1 MNNYDRRTFL
11 RRTTAAGL
19 AASTGGLSLPSPAA
33 AAALST
39 QANFDD
45 PLGVRAQFPV
55 TQELAYLNT
64 ASQGPMPRPVQEA
77 VTAYAEERMTF
88 RNPGRQQA
96 TFDRARGRFAS
107 LFGAERDEV
116 AFLYSTSDAE
126 NLVANAID
134 WKPGDNLVVD
144 ELHFVTAFVVFRE
157 LERRSGV
164 ELRIVP
170 AVDGKARPEDYAART
185 DANTRLISVAW
196 VSNRNGFRHH
206 LPTLAEIVHARG
218 GYLYADGI
226 QAFGTFPTDL
236 HAEGVD
242 FACGNG
248 YKWLFADFGCAPL
261 YVRREHLD
269 WMRPDRFGHGQVA
282 ETLPDNRYEL
292 TRTASKFEYANPSH
306 ASIAAMDAA
315 LGFVTDVGLDRI
327 ARHTHALAGEL
338 RSELVGLGRNLFTPA
353 GNPSSIVSCYHNL
366 DPDGLGSALAR
377 EGVRFTFQEDGK
389 LLRLAVGMFNNR
401 DDVDRLLRVIARMV

>member
-1 MNNYDRRTFL
+1 MNDYSRRTFL
-11 RRTTAAGL
+11 RRTAAAGL
-19 AASTGGLSLPSPAA
+19 AASTGSLSLPLPTAA
-33 AAALST
+33 AARSA
-39 QANFDD
+39 QEDFND

-55 TQELAYLNT
+55 TDELAYLNT
-64 ASQGPMPRPVQEA
+64 ASQGPMPRPVHEA
-77 VTAYAEERMTF
+77 VAAYAEERMTF
-88 RNPGRQQA
+88 RNPGRQRA
-96 TFDRARGRFAS
+96 TFDRARERFAS
-107 LFGAERDEV
+107 LFGAERDEI

-134 WKPGDNLVVD
+134 WKPGDNIVVD

-170 AVDGKARPEDYAART
+170 AINGEARPEDYAART
-185 DANTRLISVAW
+185 DARTRLISVAW

-261 YVRREHLD
+261 YVRGEHLD
-269 WMRPDRFGHGQVA
+269 WMRPDRFGHGQVM

-292 TRTASKFEYANPSH
+292 TRTAGKFEYANPSH

-315 LGFVTDVGLDRI
+315 LGFVSDVGLDRI
-327 ARHTHALAGEL
+327 ARHTHTLAGEL
-338 RSELVGLGRNLFTPA
+338 RSELVRLGRDLFTPA
-353 GNPSSIVSCYHNL
+353 GNPSAIVSCYHNL
-366 DPDGLGSALAR
+366 DPDGLGRALEQ
-377 EGVRFTFQEDGK
+377 EGVRFTFQEEGK
-389 LLRLAVGMFNNR
+389 LLRLAVAMFNNR
-401 DDVDRLLRVIARMV
+401 DDVDRLIRVIARMV